1 MTTLDAAR
9 LLADLELTVTEN
21 LNRHLEIAKEW
32 MTARVRP
39 LEPGA

>member
-32 MTARVRP
+32 MPHEFVP
-39 LEPGA
+39 WSQGA